1 MNSGNEHVGQGPKIS
16 ALQAENSRLIALL
29 ESHGIEWRLP
39 HLPAV
44 PVSEPEPSRLSTGEK
59 IALFRRLFRGRTDV
73 YPVRWES
80 KTTGKT
86 GYSPACANEW
96 RAGVCE
102 KPRIKCGDCGMR
114 LLIPLSDSVI
124 YDHLAGEHTVGV
136 YPLLE
141 DDSCYFL
148 AVDFDEAEWR
158 DDALAFIQSCEELG
172 VPAALEISRSGKGA
186 HVWVFFAGKVSARDA
201 RRLGTA
207 VISHTCARTR
217 QLKLE
222 SYDRLF
228 PNQDSLPKGGF
239 GNLIALPL
247 QKYPRE
253 NECSVFVDADLRPYQ
268 DQWTFLSGIQPLAAH
283 DIEPTIFRATGHAH
297 PLDVTFIDDEDLKE
311 PWKRSALKKLAGPM
325 PKSLTVTLANLVYFE
340 KAQLPQALANRL
352 IRLAAFQNPEF
363 YKKQAMRFSVWDE
376 PRAIGCAEN
385 YPNHIALPRGC
396 LDAARDLLRDNG
408 IACDLIDEQY
418 AGVALDVGFA
428 GTLRP
433 DQEAAVTAM
442 IKHDAGVLC
451 APTAFGKTVTAA
463 AMIARRGVNTLVLV
477 HRTELLKQWQE
488 RLQSFLGV
496 GKGVVGTI
504 GGGKAK
510 PTGKI
515 DIAVM
520 QSLSRQGEINP
531 VVENYGHVI
540 IDECHH
546 IGATSFDAILK
557 VVKAKYVLGLTAT
570 PIRRDGQ
577 QPIIFMQCGPIR
589 YTAAKPVSAPH
600 DLVVQPRSIFT
611 RIDLPPDAGIQDVFR
626 HLAIDQARTDAI
638 AAEIRNAY
646 QQGRKVLVLTERTE
660 HLDAILAAV
669 DGQVPTPFVLH
680 GRMSKKQRAAMIA
693 DLDGLPPE
701 APRILLATGK
711 LVGEGFDHPALD
723 TLVLA
728 MPISWKGTLQ
738 QYAGRLHREHAT
750 KTDVRIIDFVDTGHP
765 ALLRMWDKRQRGYRA
780 MGYRVVEHMQG
791 AADLLT
797 GSNSA

>member
-1 MNSGNEHVGQGPKIS
+1 MDC
-16 ALQAENSRLIALL
+16 ADLQTENSRLIALL

-39 HLPAV
+39 PPPAK
-44 PVSEPEPSRLSTGEK
+44 PASEPEPSRLSTDEK
-59 IALFRRLFRGRTDV
+59 VAVFRRLFRGRTDV
-73 YPVRWES
+73 YPIRWES

-96 RAGVCE
+96 RSGVCE
-102 KPRIKCGDCGMR
+102 KPRIKCGDCDKR

-124 YDHLAGEHTVGV
+124 YDHLAGEHTGGV

-141 DDSCYFL
+141 DDTCYFL

-158 DDALAFIQSCEELG
+158 DDARAFIQSCQELG

-207 VISHTCARTR
+207 IISHTCARTR

-253 NECSVFVDADLRPYQ
+253 NGCSVFVDVDLRPYP
-268 DQWTFLSGIQPLAAH
+268 DQWGFLSGIQPMAAH

-297 PLDVTFIDDEDLKE
+297 PLDVTFIDDEDLRE
-311 PWKRSALKKLAGPM
+311 PWKRSAAKKLAGTM
-325 PKSLTVTLANLVYFE
+325 PQSLTVTLANLVYFE

-376 PRAIGCAEN
+376 PRVIGCAEN
-385 YPNHIALPRGC
+385 YPAHIALPRGC
-396 LDAARDLLRDNG
+396 LDAARELLLDNG

-418 AGVALDVGFA
+418 AGVALDAGFA

-433 DQEAAVTAM
+433 DQEVAVTAM
-442 IKHDAGVLC
+442 LKHEAGVLC

-463 AMIARRGVNTLVLV
+463 AMIARRAVNTLVLV

-546 IGATSFDAILK
+546 IGAASFDAILK

-589 YTAAKPVSAPH
+589 YTAAKSASAPH
-600 DLVVQPRSIFT
+600 DLVVQPRSLFT
-611 RIDLPPDAGIQDVFR
+611 RIDLPSEAGIQDVFR
-626 HLAIDQARTDAI
+626 HLAIDKARTGAI
-638 AAEIRNAY
+638 AAEVRGAY

-660 HLDAILAAV
+660 HLDAILVAL

-680 GRMSKKQRAAMIA
+680 GRMSKKQRAVMIA
-693 DLDGLPPE
+693 QLDELPPE

-750 KTDVRIIDFVDTGHP
+750 KTDVRIIDFVDTGHS

-780 MGYRVVEHMQG
+780 MGYRVNESLED

-797 GSNSA
+797 DTNSGAN